1 MSEEAIGIDVGGTKT
16 LAVRIRPDGAIMARV
31 RVPTPRTGPSDLL
44 TLLTKLA
51 DRLRTP
57 GTRAIGVALP
67 GLVDNTTGT
76 LRHAPGFPCDD
87 LPVRK
92 MLEKAVGLSAHVDND
107 ARAATWAEYRTGAG
121 RGHDD
126 ILMITA
132 GTGWGCGV
140 VTEGRLLRGSQ
151 GFAGEV
157 GHLYVDA
164 DGPTCYCGR
173 QGCAE
178 VSASGSAISHHGR
191 AAGYPDGETVTRAA
205 RDGDI
210 SALTILHTVG
220 TALGHG
226 AAALVDLL
234 DPAIVIVGG
243 GAAGADDMLLAPAR
257 SAMRDALTASRR
269 RPAIPPVVTAALG
282 NDAGATGIA
291 LLARD
296 QAVADC

>member
-1 MSEEAIGIDVGGTKT
+1 MSEEAIGVDVGGTKT
-16 LAVRIRPDGAIMARV
+16 LAVRIRPDGTITARV
-31 RVPTPRTGPSDLL
+31 RVHTPRTGPADLL
-44 TLLTKLA
+44 TLLTSLA

-67 GLVDNTTGT
+67 GLVETTTGT

-87 LPVRK
+87 LPVRG
-92 MLEKAVGLSAHVDND
+92 MLEEAVGLSAHVDND

-140 VTEGRLLRGSQ
+140 VTDGRLLRGSQ

-157 GHLYVDA
+157 GHLHVDA
-164 DGPTCYCGR
+164 YGPTCYCGR

-191 AAGYPDGETVTRAA
+191 AAGYPDGESVTRAA
-205 RDGDI
+205 SAGDTT
-210 SALTILHTVG
+210 ALTVLHTVG

-243 GAAGADDMLLAPAR
+243 GAADADDMLLVPAR
-257 SAMRDALTASRR
+257 TAMHGALTASRR
-269 RPAIPPVVTAALG
+269 RPAIPPVVTATLG
-282 NDAGATGIA
+282 NDAGATGVA
-291 LLARD
+291 LLAFD
-296 QAVADC
+296 QAVADG